1 MNILEFENTNLT
13 VYEDTA
19 EGHVN
24 LTLKLFR
31 PAMLNITVQLIT
43 ISVTATGEPCISYY
57 TTHKLLISYV
67 NL

>member
-1 MNILEFENTNLT
+1 MFITENILEFENTNLT

-31 PAMLNITVQLIT
+31 PAMFNITVVVIT
-43 ISVTATGEPCISYY
+43 ASTTATGESCACIVTTQHMSY
-57 TTHKLLISYV
+57 
-67 NL
+67 